1 MNVIISIFGYIFDK
15 CYRVYNSYKQHSIN
29 ELLGGGNRIISAP
42 YIVRGASNI
51 ISEEPF
57 SIGPNS
63 TIYTTRAKLIIK
75 KHVIAGPNLTIITGD
90 HHYVVGK
97 WIDEVKDND
106 KLPENDQDVIIE
118 EDVWI
123 GSNVT
128 ILKGVIIGRS
138 SIIAAGAVVTKS
150 CSPYSIIGGVPAK
163 IIKSKFN
170 KEQIKE
176 QEQLLNV

>member
-75 KHVIAGPNLTIITGD
+75 NMLSLVLTLPSLLVIITM
-90 HHYVVGK
+90 
-97 WIDEVKDND
+97 
-106 KLPENDQDVIIE
+106 L
-118 EDVWI
+118 
-123 GSNVT
+123 
-128 ILKGVIIGRS
+128 
-138 SIIAAGAVVTKS
+138 
-150 CSPYSIIGGVPAK
+150 
-163 IIKSKFN
+163 
-170 KEQIKE
+170 
-176 QEQLLNV
+176 